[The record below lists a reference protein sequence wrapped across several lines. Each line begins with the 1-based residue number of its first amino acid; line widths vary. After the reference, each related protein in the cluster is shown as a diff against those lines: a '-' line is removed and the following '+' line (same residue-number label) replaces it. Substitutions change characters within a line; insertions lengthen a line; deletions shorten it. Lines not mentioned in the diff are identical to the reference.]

1 MAKTHP
7 LILLPALPPLAPAVA
22 KESAA
27 EHFFS
32 PPALGETLLPAL
44 SLSVF
49 PFQV

>member
-22 KESAA
+22 MESAT
-27 EHFFS
+27 EHFS
-32 PPALGETLLPAL
+32 PPTLGETLLPAP
-44 SLSVF
+44 SLSIF